1 MKFYFDGCSWTYGGG
16 LEEHSHSLDC
26 RWSKLVSNLFG
37 AEEFNIAEG
46 GASLSTVIRHLF
58 TGKYRQIEFDVKDF
72 DVFFIQIP
80 NLAWE
85 EYYSEPAHA
94 WRRHKPDWGYS
105 EKHQRLKEKIS
116 KYTIRS
122 FVSDLGKPLFLSY
135 LPPKIYAMDYDLY
148 FSKGYKY
155 ARLPEGHPNPTGHR
169 QIADD
174 VIKKLENENLL

>member
-26 RWSKLVSNLFG
+26 RWSKLVSNHFG

-58 TGKYRQIEFDVKDF
+58 TGKYRQLEFDVKAF
-72 DVFFIQIP
+72 DAFVIELPFFQR
-80 NLAWE
+80 E
-85 EYYSEPAHA
+85 EYYSEPSHS
-94 WRRHKPDWGYS
+94 WRRHKPDWALSKKYLN
-105 EKHQRLKEKIS
+105 LKDKI
-116 KYTIRS
+116 YRFTIRS
-122 FVSDLGKPLFLSY
+122 FIAELGKPLVL
-135 LPPKIYAMDYDLY
+135 IYSSPQIYSMDYDLF

-155 ARLPEGHPNPTGHR
+155 ARLSKGHPNPLGHR

-174 VIKKLENENLL
+174 IIKVLTPRL